1 MSTADDDVTN
11 SSQNTYS
18 RYSRTVLISAPHGP
32 AKENSSREPRHLRRW
47 ASLAL
52 PFATALQ
59 SRHPD
64 RTFRQHYQNW
74 HAFMLAI
81 VNPETT
87 NAVFPPIGTFLVRFT
102 LAFCLL

>member
-1 MSTADDDVTN
+1 
-11 SSQNTYS
+11 
-18 RYSRTVLISAPHGP
+18 
-32 AKENSSREPRHLRRW
+32 
-47 ASLAL
+47 LAL

-64 RTFRQHYQNW
+64 RTCRQHYQNW

-87 NAVFPPIGTFLVRFT
+87 KAVLSSNWHISCAVCFGILFALNIPSKKGG
-102 LAFCLL
+102 